1 MINASEQAK
10 SIMNHHLHYV
20 ASDRRRLSSKE
31 SVAKLT
37 ESMRLAQIEMIR
49 SHWDNMD
56 EETQARAKRT
66 LDQIGGNDLI
76 RVAL

>member
-1 MINASEQAK
+1 MIIVTEQAK
-10 SIMNHHLHYV
+10 NIMNHHLNYV
-20 ASDRRRLSSKE
+20 ASDRRRLSTKE
-31 SVAKLT
+31 SVAKLN

-66 LDQIGGNDLI
+66 LDEIGGDDFE
-76 RVAL
+76 VAL